1 MPHSTDI
8 IGTFNISI
16 YIYFYALAIV
26 IFMLET
32 KPMYMRNDDN
42 FDDKSNDDFD
52 YKRIIIQRVVLM
64 TLQIAA
70 FICLS
75 ARSNLR
81 QHRFNM
87 HTALGGKHFPMAIPI
102 LVQLRNTTRNLE

>member
-52 YKRIIIQRVVLM
+52 YKRIQRVVLM

>member
-1 MPHSTDI
+1 MSHSTDI

-16 YIYFYALAIV
+16 FFYALAIV

-32 KPMYMRNDDN
+32 KPIYMSNDDN
-42 FDDKSNDDFD
+42 FDDKCNDDFD
-52 YKRIIIQRVVLM
+52 YKRIIIQRMVLM

-75 ARSNLR
+75 ARSNLT

-87 HTALGGKHFPMAIPI
+87 HTARGGKHFPMTKPI
-102 LVQLRNTTRNLE
+102 LVQLSNTTRNLK